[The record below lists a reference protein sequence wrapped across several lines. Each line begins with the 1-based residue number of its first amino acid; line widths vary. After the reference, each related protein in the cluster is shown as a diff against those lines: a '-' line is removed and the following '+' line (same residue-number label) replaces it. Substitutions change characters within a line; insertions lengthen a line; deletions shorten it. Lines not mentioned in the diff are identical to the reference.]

1 MIATL
6 GLMLCVALPV
16 EKVAAQTTTK
26 KETTATAEKKS
37 GELKVYGSCSM
48 CKTRIEKAAREV
60 KGVKS
65 VKWNQET
72 QTLTFEYKPSLA
84 SIDDVAKKV
93 AEVGHDNEKFKASDE
108 VYNSLPTCC
117 KYRK

>member
-1 MIATL
+1 
-6 GLMLCVALPV
+6 
-16 EKVAAQTTTK
+16 
-26 KETTATAEKKS
+26 
-37 GELKVYGSCSM
+37 M
-48 CKTRIEKAAREV
+48 CKARIEKAAREV

-72 QTLTFEYKPSLA
+72 KMLTFEYKPSLA
-84 SIDDVAKKV
+84 SIDDIAKKV

-108 VYNSLPTCC
+108 VYNSLHSCC